1 MNGEVA
7 EPRQIV
13 FASRNAHKL
22 AELRRILAPVLDEL
36 GLELI
41 GDTGA
46 GPVENGLT
54 FEANALIKARDA
66 ADRTGLPA
74 IADDSGLCVD
84 AMGGSPGILS
94 ARWSG
99 PGRDDADNVDLLLWQ
114 LADIPD
120 EARAAK
126 FVCAAALVVPNA
138 EEITVRGEWPGSVLR
153 ERHGTGGFGYDPI
166 FLPEG
171 ETRAAAELSAE
182 EKNAVSHRHRAFV
195 ALAAQ
200 LRRVFAG

>member
-1 MNGEVA
+1 MSAEVA
-7 EPRQIV
+7 GPRQIV

-126 FVCAAALVVPNA
+126 FVCSAALVVPNA
-138 EEITVRGEWPGSVLR
+138 EEIAVRGEWPGSVLR

>member
-126 FVCAAALVVPNA
+126 FVCAAALVVPNT
-138 EEITVRGEWPGSVLR
+138 EEIAVRGEWPGSVLR

-182 EKNAVSHRHRAFV
+182 EKNAVSHRSRAFV

>member
-1 MNGEVA
+1 MSAEVA
-7 EPRQIV
+7 GPRQIV

-126 FVCAAALVVPNA
+126 FVCAAALVVPNT
-138 EEITVRGEWPGSVLR
+138 EEIAVRGEWPGSVLR

-182 EKNAVSHRHRAFV
+182 EKNAVSHRSRAFV

>member
-84 AMGGSPGILS
+84 AMGGSPDILS

-126 FVCAAALVVPNA
+126 FVCAAALVVPNT
-138 EEITVRGEWPGSVLR
+138 EEIAVRGEWPGSVLR

-182 EKNAVSHRHRAFV
+182 EKNAVSHRSRAFV